1 MFTMVYGA
9 KSGVVCRPTSRN
21 SETRV
26 ANICTGLQ
34 HIHCNRVLAPAFLRA
49 AAY

>member
-1 MFTMVYGA
+1 MVYGA
-9 KSGVVCRPTSRN
+9 KSSVVRRPSSRN
-21 SETRV
+21 SETCV

>member
-9 KSGVVCRPTSRN
+9 KSSVVRRPSSRN
-21 SETRV
+21 SETCV

-34 HIHCNRVLAPAFLRA
+34 HIHYDRVLAPAFLRA